1 MKHKFTL
8 SFFIA
13 CAFAL
18 CVTGTIKPT
27 PAVNASNT
35 TNTPSA
41 VVEISSANRVS
52 ASPDIAIG
60 PDGSINVIWVDKGEA
75 KPATEAHGTP
85 PASRGP
91 QAGGGGHSHKTYN
104 NLYFARSAD
113 GGQTFSQPLRI
124 STKDGELWGFAV
136 SRPRIAVG
144 KSGVIHVFY
153 SANRRAPS
161 SPRQAVDACYS
172 RSTDGGKTFTPPR
185 TLNSQSGGLDDGE
198 LNEAHCFGGMGVAP
212 NGDVHA
218 FWIDT
223 RYMTSEKDNGSI
235 YTAVSRNE
243 GKTFER
249 ERMLFRATACPCCQ
263 LNVAFLPKGEVIL
276 SSRNVTA
283 DGARDSSI
291 AVSKDGG
298 RTYSAFVATTP
309 NKWMINA
316 CPLKPAMLAT
326 DRDGR
331 IYAAWFSGAE
341 KPAGS
346 FFAVSEDGGK
356 SFSTPIALHPEA
368 STPDR
373 PQIAVSSDG
382 SVTVAWDAVAG
393 QVRRVYLRVSTDH
406 GKTFGPVVELDAPPG
421 AANYPALAATGDGK
435 VFVAWQQNNRVMIKE
450 VTPLVARNR

>member
-13 CAFAL
+13 CACAL
-18 CVTGTIKPT
+18 GMAGTIKST
-27 PAVNASNT
+27 PAANAGDT
-35 TNTPSA
+35 AKTPSA
-41 VVEISSANRVS
+41 VVEISPASRVA
-52 ASPDIAIG
+52 ASPDMAIG
-60 PDGSINVIWVDKGEA
+60 PDGAINVIWVDKGEV
-75 KPATEAHGTP
+75 KPAADAHAAHP
-85 PASRGP
+85 VSRGP

-113 GGQTFSQPLRI
+113 GGRTFSQPLRI
-124 STKDGELWGFAV
+124 STKDGELWGFAT

-153 SANRRAPS
+153 HANRRDPS
-161 SPRQAVDACYS
+161 ATRQAVDARYS
-172 RSTDGGKTFTPPR
+172 RSTDGGKTFTAPR
-185 TLNSQSGGLDDGE
+185 TLNSESGGLDDGE
-198 LNEAHCFGGMGVAP
+198 LSEAHCFGGMGVAP

-223 RYMTSEKDNGSI
+223 RHMTSEKENGSI

-243 GKTFER
+243 GKTFEP
-249 ERMLFRATACPCCQ
+249 ERMIFRATACPCCQ
-263 LNVAFLPKGEVIL
+263 LNVAFTPKGDVIL

-283 DGARDSSI
+283 DGARDGSI

-298 RTYSAFVATTP
+298 KTYSAFVATTP

-326 DRDGR
+326 DKDGR
-331 IYAAWFSGAE
+331 IFAAWFSGAE
-341 KPAGS
+341 KPPGS

-356 SFSTPIALHPEA
+356 SFSTPIALHAEA

-373 PQIAVSSDG
+373 AQIAVSGDG
-382 SVTVAWDAVAG
+382 AVTVAWDAVAG
-393 QVRRVYLRVSTDH
+393 QVRRVYLRISNDH
-406 GKTFGPVVELDAPPG
+406 GKTFGPVVEVDAPAG
-421 AANYPALAATGDGK
+421 AANYPSLAATKDGK
-435 VFVAWQQNNRVMIKE
+435 TFVAWQQNNRILIKA

>member
-18 CVTGTIKPT
+18 SMAGTIKPT
-27 PAVNASNT
+27 PVAGAGDT

-41 VVEISSANRVS
+41 VVEISPANRVS

-60 PDGSINVIWVDKGEA
+60 PDGAINVIWVDKGEA
-75 KPATEAHGTP
+75 KPATEAHAAP

-91 QAGGGGHSHKTYN
+91 QAGGGGHSHKAYN

-113 GGQTFSQPLRI
+113 GGRTFSQPLRVV
-124 STKDGELWGFAV
+124 TKDGELWGFAV

-144 KSGVIHVFY
+144 KSGVTHVFY
-153 SANRRAPS
+153 HANRRDPS
-161 SPRQAVDACYS
+161 APRQAVDARYT
-172 RSTDGGKTFTPPR
+172 RSTDGGKTFSAPR
-185 TLNSQSGGLDDGE
+185 TLNSASGGLDDGE

-223 RYMTSEKDNGSI
+223 RHMTSEKDNGSI
-235 YTAVSRNE
+235 YTAVSRDE
-243 GKTFER
+243 GETFER

-263 LNVAFLPKGEVIL
+263 LEVAFLPKGEVIL

-291 AVSKDGG
+291 AVSKDRGK
-298 RTYSAFVATTP
+298 TFSPFVATTP

-326 DRDGR
+326 DKDGR

-356 SFSTPIALHPEA
+356 SFSTPIALHAEA

-373 PQIAVSSDG
+373 PQIAVSGDG
-382 SVTVAWDAVAG
+382 GVTVAWDAVAG
-393 QVRRVYLRVSTDH
+393 QVRRIYLRVSTDH
-406 GKTFGPVVELDAPPG
+406 GKSFGPVVELDAPPG
-421 AANYPALAATGDGK
+421 AANYPALAATRDGK
-435 VFVAWQQNNRVMIKE
+435 VFVAWQQNNRVMTKE